1 MDILTNL
8 AAGFEAALTLTNIMF
23 IAFGIGLGIVIG
35 VIPGLGSV
43 TAIAVLIPVTYY
55 MSPIVAISFLVGV
68 NKGGTSGGAVPAILL
83 NTPGTPEAAASA
95 FDGYPM
101 SRKGEGERALK
112 FALYSSVSGDTISD
126 MLLILLAAP
135 FAAIAL
141 QFGPLELAS
150 VLIFAFVLLAGLSS
164 RSPIKGL
171 IAIFVGVFI
180 SSIGLDPVDT
190 SPRMTFGI
198 VYLYDGLPLT
208 ALAIGALAL
217 ASVLEQ
223 ITELWRS
230 SSADFVRDKIQAL
243 SANTKLGAAE
253 FFSHWRT
260 IVRSALIGSGV
271 GMLPGLG
278 VTLAAFLSYGAARRA
293 AKDPDSFGR
302 GNPAGIV
309 ATEAANSAVVGSNL
323 IPTIAIGIPG
333 NIAAALL
340 IGAFMIHGIV
350 PGPFML
356 TMHGDVVY
364 ALFASMLIANVVH
377 LIVGRVGIRLWAI
390 VARAPRNIV
399 LPPVILLCIVG
410 VFLPGQSMFEVGIM
424 LGFAVLG
431 LLMRKTGY
439 SIVCLVIGFLLGD
452 MFETSL
458 RQSLLLYKSDLG
470 AIFSSPFS
478 IMFLSLALF
487 VWVRS
492 IYRVLAEVK

>member
-1 MDILTNL
+1 MMDIFNHLMAGFDAALTITNL
-8 AAGFEAALTLTNIMF
+8 AF
-23 IAFGIGLGIVIG
+23 IALGIALGIVIG

-43 TAIAVLIPVTYY
+43 TALAVLIPFTFY
-55 MSPIVAISFLVGV
+55 MSPIVAIAFLVGI

-101 SRKGEGERALK
+101 TRRGEGTRAMK
-112 FALYSSVSGDTISD
+112 FALYSSVTGDTLSD
-126 MLLILLAAP
+126 LLLILLAAP

-164 RSPIKGL
+164 HSPLKGL
-171 IAIFVGVFI
+171 IAIFVGVFL
-180 SSIGLDPVDT
+180 STIGLDPVDT
-190 SPRMTFGI
+190 SPRMTFDI
-198 VYLYDGLPLT
+198 VDLYDGLPL
-208 ALAIGALAL
+208 AAIAIGSLAL

-223 ITELWRS
+223 ITELFHAGPAR
-230 SSADFVRDKIQAL
+230 AARERFETAL
-243 SANTKLGAAE
+243 SRTALPARE
-253 FFSHWRT
+253 FFRYWRT
-260 IVRSALIGSGV
+260 IIRSALIGSGV

-293 AKDPDSFGR
+293 SREPDSFGT
-302 GNPAGIV
+302 GNPEGII

-350 PGPFML
+350 PGPFMI
-356 TMHGDVVY
+356 TMHGDIVY
-364 ALFASMLIANVVH
+364 ALFASMLLANVIH
-377 LIVGRVGIRLWAI
+377 FIIGMAGIRIWSLI
-390 VARAPRNIV
+390 ARAPRSII
-399 LPPVILLCIVG
+399 LPPVILLCVVG
-410 VFLPGQSMFEVGIM
+410 IFLPSQSEFEIAIM
-424 LGFAVLG
+424 LAFAVLG

-439 SIVCLVIGFLLGD
+439 SVVCLVIGFLLGD

-470 AIFSSPFS
+470 AILSSPIS
-478 IMFLSLALF
+478 MGFLTLAL
-487 VWVRS
+487 VVLVRS
-492 IYRVLAEVK
+492 FLRG